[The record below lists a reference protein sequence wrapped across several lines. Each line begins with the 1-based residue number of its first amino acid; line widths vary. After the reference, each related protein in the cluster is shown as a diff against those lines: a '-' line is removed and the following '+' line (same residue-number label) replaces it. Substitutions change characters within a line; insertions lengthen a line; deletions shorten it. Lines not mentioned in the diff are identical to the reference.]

1 VETRA
6 KQQVRA
12 AAEKRFMS
20 AEETPDCGQR
30 ESAGAEGEDIIFV
43 AHAVVHGA
51 VGREANELSVNESV
65 PSDPRPAAELRGP
78 LEVSG
83 RWFRCG
89 GEKGILRGVTYGPF
103 GPAAV
108 RGGLPEPGRVAAD
121 LEMLAGWGANAM
133 RLYEVPPPWFLDACG
148 GRGLRVLAGIPWT
161 DHIDFLT
168 SSASRR
174 AVRLAV
180 VSGVRRLAGR
190 PEVAALVVGN
200 EIPAPLVRWL
210 GYGRVEAFLD
220 ELIEEAQQ
228 QSGGLPVSY
237 ANYPSTEFLQPGRAD
252 FAAWNVYLEDAGAFR
267 RYLERLHH
275 LAGDRPLV
283 ISEFGADAA
292 RLGGE
297 AQAVLLQA
305 QRQACEETGTAGH
318 FLFSFTDAWWR
329 GGKEV
334 SGWNF
339 GLTDPDR
346 QPRPAWFRLR
356 GDADAGRVLPAEGK
370 SPAVSVIVC
379 TRNGHRTLRDCLAGL
394 ARLNYPDCEV
404 IVVDDGSRPGIA
416 AICGEFP
423 GVRCLRQEAAGLGM
437 ARNAGAS
444 VAGGTILAYTDDD
457 CLPDADWL
465 RFLVRAFDDPGVGAA
480 GGPNVPPRPVTAAQ
494 ACVMAAPGAPAQ
506 VLRNDR
512 EAEHIPGCN
521 LAVRASVFAEVG
533 GFGAEYHA
541 AGDDVDFC
549 WKVLSR
555 GWRIAPVPAAVVWHY
570 RRFSALAYLRQ
581 QAGYGKAEALL
592 MGSHADRFGDDG
604 GARWEGV
611 VYDAAQRRLG
621 WTNAVVY
628 SGRYGLAG
636 YQGVYERGEG
646 QWLGSGFGWWST
658 VAGLAAASLFVTGL
672 WPLPLVM
679 AFVSFAVAGVRAR
692 RLVLPSGWDRIP
704 NRLLLAWLLL
714 LQPVVRKGSRFF
726 WRMLLGV
733 PRPCGPSPWPHGPAI
748 RWLRGGMGNVTVA
761 GLRFGSASGTD
772 RHDLLHALA
781 GQGAGV
787 GDGWEPWDLLLGSR
801 GVRVLTVTEYHAAGN
816 VTRVRCMLAGWRVA
830 MAAAAAALAVLL
842 LAAGPPWQLAGWM
855 TAAAAVFCGSGEVR
869 AVRRAVVRI
878 RGAASPL
885 GFHESSAIAD

>member
-1 VETRA
+1 
-6 KQQVRA
+6 
-12 AAEKRFMS
+12 MS
-20 AEETPDCGQR
+20 AEETPDQGQR
-30 ESAGAEGEDIIFV
+30 ESAGAEGGVIILV
-43 AHAVVHGA
+43 AHGGWRGA
-51 VGREANELSVNESV
+51 GERKANELSVNEPA
-65 PSDPRPAAELRGP
+65 PSDRRPASELRGP

-83 RWFRCG
+83 RWLRCA
-89 GEKGILRGVTYGPF
+89 GEKVVLRGVTYGPF
-103 GPAAV
+103 GPSAV

-121 LEMLAGWGANAM
+121 LDMLAGWGANAL

-148 GRGLRVLAGIPWT
+148 ARGLRVLAGLPWT
-161 DHIDFLT
+161 DHIDFLK
-168 SSASRR
+168 SSAARR
-174 AVRLAV
+174 AVRQAV
-180 VSGVRRLAGR
+180 VAGVRQLAGR

-220 ELIEEAQQ
+220 ELIGEAQQ

-252 FAAWNVYLEDAGAFR
+252 FVAWNVYLEDAGSFR

-292 RLGGE
+292 RLGAN
-297 AQAVLLQA
+297 AQAALLQA
-305 QRQACEETGTAGH
+305 QRQACEETGSAGH
-318 FLFSFTDAWWR
+318 FLFSFTDAWLR

-339 GLTDPDR
+339 GLTGPDR
-346 QPRPAWFRLR
+346 QPRPAWFRL
-356 GDADAGRVLPAEGK
+356 GGIVAAGRVLPAEGK

-379 TRNGHRTLRDCLAGL
+379 TRNGHRTLRGCLAGL
-394 ARLNYPDCEV
+394 ARLSYSDCEV

-444 VAGGTILAYTDDD
+444 VAGGTILVYTDDD
-457 CLPDADWL
+457 CIPDADWL
-465 RFLVRAFDDPGVGAA
+465 KFLVRAFDDPGVGAA

-512 EAEHIPGCN
+512 EADHIPGCN

-570 RRFSALAYLRQ
+570 RRFSVVAYLRQ

-592 MGSHADRFGDDG
+592 MGSHAGRFGDDG

-628 SGRYGLAG
+628 SGRYGLAE

-646 QWLGSGFGWWST
+646 QWLSCGFGWWCT
-658 VAGLAAASLFVTGL
+658 VAGLAAASLIVSGL

-679 AFVSFAVAGVRAR
+679 ALQSLAVAGVRAR

-714 LQPVVRKGSRFF
+714 LQPPVRAGSRLL
-726 WRMLLGV
+726 WRILLGV
-733 PRPCGPSPWPHGPAI
+733 PRPRGPSAWSGRSVF

-761 GLRFGSASGTD
+761 ELRFGSASGTD
-772 RHDLLHALA
+772 RHDLLHVLA

-787 GDGWEPWDLLLGSR
+787 GDGWESWDLLLGSR

-816 VTRVRCMLAGWRVA
+816 VTRVRCMLAGWRVV
-830 MAAAAAALAVLL
+830 MAAGAAALAVLL
-842 LAAGPPWQLAGWM
+842 LAAGPPWSQAGWM
-855 TAAAAVFCGSGEVR
+855 TVAAAVFCGSGEIR
-869 AVRRAVVRI
+869 AVRRAVAGI

>member
-1 VETRA
+1 
-6 KQQVRA
+6 
-12 AAEKRFMS
+12 M
-20 AEETPDCGQR
+20 
-30 ESAGAEGEDIIFV
+30 
-43 AHAVVHGA
+43 
-51 VGREANELSVNESV
+51 EANDHPVNQSA
-65 PSDPRPAAELRGP
+65 PSEPFPAAPLRGP

-89 GEKGILRGVTYGPF
+89 GEKVVLRGVTYGPF

-108 RGGLPEPGRVAAD
+108 RGGLPGPERVAAD
-121 LEMLAGWGANAM
+121 LKLLADWGANSL
-133 RLYEVPPPWFLDACG
+133 RLYEVPPRWFLDACG
-148 GRGLRVLAGIPWT
+148 ARDLRVLAGIPWT
-161 DHIDFLT
+161 DHADFLT
-168 SSASRR
+168 SSAARR
-174 AVRLAV
+174 AVRHAV
-180 VSGVRRLAGR
+180 AAGVRQLAGH

-220 ELIEEAQQ
+220 ELIAEAQQ

-237 ANYPSTEFLQPGRAD
+237 ANYPSTAYLQPGRAD
-252 FAAWNVYLEDAGAFR
+252 FAAWNVYLEDCGAFR

-292 RLGGE
+292 RLGGA

-305 QRQACEETGTAGH
+305 QRQACEETGAAGH
-318 FLFSFTDAWWR
+318 FLFSFSDAWWR

-339 GLTDPDR
+339 GLTGPER
-346 QPRPAWFRLR
+346 QPRPAWWRLR
-356 GDADAGRVLPAEGK
+356 GSVAAGRVLPAAGE
-370 SPAVSVIVC
+370 SPGVSVIVC
-379 TRNGHRTLRDCLAGL
+379 TRNGHRTLGDCLAGL
-394 ARLNYPDCEV
+394 ARLKYPEFEV
-404 IVVDDGSRPGIA
+404 VVVDDGSRPGIA
-416 AICGEFP
+416 AICAGFP

-444 VAGGTILAYTDDD
+444 VAAGTILAYTDDD
-457 CLPDADWL
+457 CIPDADWL
-465 RFLVRAFDDPGVGAA
+465 AFLVRAFDDPGVGAA

-506 VLRNDR
+506 VLCSDR

-570 RRFSALAYLRQ
+570 RRFRAVAYLRQ

-592 MGSHADRFGDDG
+592 MGSHGERFGGDG

-611 VYDAAQRRLG
+611 VYDAARRRLG
-621 WTNAVVY
+621 WGHAVVY
-628 SGRYGLAG
+628 YGTYGLAG

-646 QWLGSGFGWWST
+646 QWLSSGLAWWGT
-658 VAGLAAASLFVTGL
+658 TAGLAAASLFLKWL

-679 AFVSFAVAGVRAR
+679 GGLSLAAAAWQAR

-704 NRLLLAWLLL
+704 NRLLLTWLLL
-714 LQPVVRKGSRFF
+714 LQPVVRSGSRFL
-726 WRMLLGV
+726 WRIVLGV
-733 PRPCGPSPWPHGPAI
+733 PRPRGPSPWMRRPAF
-748 RWLRGGMGNVTVA
+748 RWLREGMGNVPVA

-772 RHDLLHALA
+772 RHDLLDVLA
-781 GQGAGV
+781 GQGAGI
-787 GDGWEPWDLLLGSR
+787 GDGWDRWDLLLGSR
-801 GVRVLTVTEYHAAGN
+801 GVRMNTVTEYHVGGN
-816 VTRVRCMLAGWRVA
+816 LTRVRFALAGWRVV
-830 MAAAAAALAVLL
+830 MAAAVAALAVLL
-842 LAAGPPWQLAGWM
+842 LAAGPPWPWAGGM
-855 TAAAAVFCGSGEVR
+855 TAAAALVCVAGEIL
-869 AVRRAVVRI
+869 AVRRSVARVR
-878 RGAASPL
+878 AAGRML
-885 GFHESSAIAD
+885 GFREASAIAD